1 MCHVC
6 EVCGGKGWRWTGMV
20 RELCRGCLGSGL
32 PRSIEDH
39 ARGAMP
45 QVPDPIKVSLRKD
58 TP

>member
-6 EVCGGKGWRWTGMV
+6 PVCGGKGWRWTGAA

-32 PRSIEDH
+32 PRSAELH

-45 QVPDPIKVSLRKD
+45 QVSDPIKATR
-58 TP
+58 